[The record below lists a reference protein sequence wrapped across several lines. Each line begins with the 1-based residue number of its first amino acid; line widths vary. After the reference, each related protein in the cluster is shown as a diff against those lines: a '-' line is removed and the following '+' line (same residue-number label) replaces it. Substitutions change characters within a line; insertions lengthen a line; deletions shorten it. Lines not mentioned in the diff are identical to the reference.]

1 MADEKAEKTLEELI
15 LEYEA
20 KARGATKVVVELG
33 IPFTSS
39 GAPKTSIT
47 LRRPT
52 VGDARRA
59 AKHAPDDEGR
69 SVYLAALLS
78 GESPEDI
85 EKIDIAD
92 FEIVQAVII
101 GFRAQRVAR

>member
-1 MADEKAEKTLEELI
+1 MADEKTHEELV
-15 LEYEA
+15 LEYEE
-20 KARGATKVVVELG
+20 KARGATRMTVELG
-33 IPFTSS
+33 TPFMSS
-39 GAPKTSIT
+39 GTPKTAIT

-69 SVYLAALLS
+69 SVYLASLLS
-78 GESPEDI
+78 NEAPEDI

-92 FEIVQAVII
+92 FDLVQAVIV
-101 GFRAQRVAR
+101 GFRQQRVAR